1 MMPAICNRAPKTR
14 AGAERQYNAVIR
26 AYKHAFDGG
35 GMFGWDWRTFEI
47 NWQEGYAKA
56 QRLAHLAN
64 TLEP

>member
-14 AGAERQYNAVIR
+14 AGAERQYDAVIR
-26 AYKHAFDGG
+26 AYKRAFDGG

-56 QRLAHLAN
+56 QRLAQLAN
-64 TLEP
+64 TLER